1 MQLGSFIDRAKLC
14 ARVRLSLTRKDPGG
28 RRCSTSSATCL
39 HEEESSTDNTTY
51 ILHIPV
57 NEGTMYE
64 GTMYEVNFT
73 KVIIHRSSQLHM
85 KLVCAD
91 YGCFC

>member
-14 ARVRLSLTRKDPGG
+14 ALVRLSLTRKDPGG

-39 HEEESSTDNTTY
+39 HEEESSTDNTAY
-51 ILHIPV
+51 IPV
-57 NEGTMYE
+57 SEGTVH
-64 GTMYEVNFT
+64 EVNFT

-85 KLVCAD
+85 ISLCQ
-91 YGCFC
+91 